1 MKQTGAVTLLTL
13 GLVLWVHRLPTI
25 GGRVPLVFVV
35 AWFGAAAIVALIF
48 ARPASRTST
57 PALPSHEHAD
67 AEWRARMGQ
76 SARWL
81 LPFAVVPLLER
92 RGVRSDSAVWL
103 LDAAPII
110 ALTTVPY
117 FTSVARTA
125 FGGAVLSVGA
135 FQAVWTCGAS
145 ALFVVMKR
153 TAAASGTPLL
163 DGGTFEDFF
172 RPEYRY
178 LFLGL
183 SAAMLFGYC
192 PALLRLGHQRFLRLY
207 EREAQSS
214 PRSGRSDDA
223 SCAPMDVPY
232 SSVHDRDAA
241 V

>member
-1 MKQTGAVTLLTL
+1 MKQTGAVTLLTI
-13 GLVLWVHRLPTI
+13 GLILWVHQLPTI

-48 ARPASRTST
+48 AQ
-57 PALPSHEHAD
+57 PSHTRLDAAPLPVLEGAE
-67 AEWRARMGQ
+67 AEWRARMHQ

-81 LPFAVVPLLER
+81 LPFALVPLLER
-92 RGVRSDSAVWL
+92 RGVRSDPAVWL

-117 FTSVARTA
+117 FTGVARTA

-145 ALFVVMKR
+145 ALFVVMKHS
-153 TAAASGTPLL
+153 AAASGAPLP

-183 SAAMLFGYC
+183 SAVMVFGYC
-192 PALLRLGHQRFLRLY
+192 PALLRLGHRRFVGRH
-207 EREAQSS
+207 ERGARSS
-214 PRSGRSDDA
+214 PPLAA
-223 SCAPMDVPY
+223 S
-232 SSVHDRDAA
+232 R
-241 V
+241 